1 MSRLKGRY
9 VATVII
15 NWDNERTEN
24 MLPIEEIRENAN
36 FLGTSIAETLMD
48 AVQGDPKVEVD
59 TQLIDFYE
67 VEDDG

>member
-1 MSRLKGRY
+1 MSRVKGRY

-24 MLPIEEIRENAN
+24 MLPIKEIRENAN

>member
-1 MSRLKGRY
+1 MSRIKGKY

-48 AVQGDPKVEVD
+48 AVYGDPKVEVD